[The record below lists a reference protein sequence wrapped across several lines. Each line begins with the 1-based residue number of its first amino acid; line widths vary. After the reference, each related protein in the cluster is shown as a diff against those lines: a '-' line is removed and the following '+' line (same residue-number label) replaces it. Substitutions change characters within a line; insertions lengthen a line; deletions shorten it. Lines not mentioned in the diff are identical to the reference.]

1 MAEKRYLQRVSPEN
15 AMANGNKPPPYR
27 RIAQKLRDEIK
38 DGHHPVGEL
47 LPTQASLVKR
57 FDVSR
62 ATVQRALEE
71 LRQEGYID
79 SQQGR
84 GSEVLRQSAE
94 HSPGPVQ
101 RPVQREPAAAGVS
114 LGEHIAAAF
123 EADEVTLDAFTLTT
137 ETLNQAVQPSLMRI
151 RAGELSP
158 RSITVRLL
166 VPSLEALLALPRSVS
181 DPTDQRPLARLR
193 ELVKA
198 HAVSF
203 ESSIR
208 ALEDRKDREL
218 VPEVKIERRAVAVT
232 PLQKVYLL
240 NGTEAL
246 TGFYRVM
253 KRDVWFGKEKLPIYD
268 VLGLEAKLFH
278 HSSADAEVDPM
289 SAVYVEE
296 TTEWFESLW
305 STIAEPLRLFE

>member
-1 MAEKRYLQRVSPEN
+1 
-15 AMANGNKPPPYR
+15 MANGNKPPPYR

-246 TGFYRVM
+246 TGF
-253 KRDVWFGKEKLPIYD
+253 
-268 VLGLEAKLFH
+268 
-278 HSSADAEVDPM
+278 
-289 SAVYVEE
+289 
-296 TTEWFESLW
+296 
-305 STIAEPLRLFE
+305 